1 MRYAHLRDTDA
12 PLAAVV
18 DDRVVPLAGRLD
30 GIATLDGLIAAGPDA
45 WAAAE
50 GLARDGVQDGSP
62 RVDEAALAAPLAAPS
77 KIVCVGLNYHDH
89 CVETGTPVPQRP
101 LLFAKLPSS
110 LSGPGDPIA
119 WPAGL
124 TEQVDWEAELAVV
137 IGRRLKG
144 AGLGEVLD
152 GVFGYTAANDVSAR
166 DLQFSDGQWTRGKSI
181 DGFCPLGPVV
191 VTADEYGDPQG
202 RPLAARV
209 NGETMQDS
217 STDRMI
223 FDVATI
229 LSFTSQAITLE
240 PGDLVLTGTPAG
252 CGGFRSPPVFLAPGD
267 VVEVEVDG
275 IGVLRNPVGA

>member
-1 MRYAHLRDTDA
+1 MKYAHLRNADA
-12 PLAAVV
+12 PLAAVI
-18 DDRVVPLAGRLD
+18 DDRVVPLARRLD
-30 GIATLDGLIAAGPDA
+30 GIATLDELIAAGPPA

-50 GLARDGVQDGSP
+50 SAAREGGPGELLADAVLD
-62 RVDEAALAAPLAAPS
+62 APLLAPS

-89 CVETGTPVPQRP
+89 VEETGIALPERP
-101 LLFAKLPSS
+101 LLFAKFPNTLA
-110 LSGPGDPIA
+110 GPPTRSPGPR
-119 WPAGL
+119 GL
-124 TEQVDWEAELAVV
+124 TDQVDWEAELAVV
-137 IGRRLKG
+137 IGRRLKH
-144 AGLGEVLD
+144 AHLGEVLEA
-152 GVFGYTAANDVSAR
+152 VFGYTAANDVSAR

-181 DGFCPLGPVV
+181 DGFCPIGPVV

-202 RPLAARV
+202 RPLSARV

-229 LSFTSQAITLE
+229 LSFTSQAMTLE